1 MSHMSAWQHVSTST
15 FTRWKSRPFLGLLTS
30 PPPSWQRPMAKVAPE
45 VTRKPSVFIVF
56 RCWNFN
62 RKPSSLKR
70 NLEKDLFERH
80 CIRYVRY
87 VFLFLSDP
95 QIQSATSATWTSAFL
110 RPSCSRPRLSATSC
124 PYHESKLSK
133 RQKENIGTSMWR
145 RDDLDAQ
152 LYSWTFFQPNAK
164 PTPWALWCSFC
175 WHLSSQPLEI
185 CYFHR

>member
-1 MSHMSAWQHVSTST
+1 MSAWQHVSTSA

-30 PPPSWQRPMAKVAPE
+30 PPPSWQRPMAKVAPAGHKKTKRFYRFSLLE
-45 VTRKPSVFIVF
+45 CQQKTKVLWRET
-56 RCWNFN
+56 
-62 RKPSSLKR
+62 LKR
-70 NLEKDLFERH
+70 
-80 CIRYVRY
+80 YVWTSLYSIIRY

-95 QIQSATSATWTSAFL
+95 QIQSATSATWTSSLPFWGPHAL
-110 RPSCSRPRLSATSC
+110 GPDSQPLPAHTMTVNSVNGKKKT
-124 PYHESKLSK
+124 
-133 RQKENIGTSMWR
+133 WR

-152 LYSWTFFQPNAK
+152 LYSWAFFQPNVK